1 MAINRTTIQQI
12 FDTVCEL
19 HNLEQIVTREAV
31 REATGLP
38 LTTVDDRLA
47 VLVDRGDILRVER
60 GVFVPA
66 VRHPPAR
73 PISKTTMPDGSVKI
87 EIGDVVLDL
96 TPRED
101 RHLAGMMAGSAIQL
115 VAVADSTESAAKI
128 ADLSRRI
135 GQLKAELR
143 GRDGEH
149 QGVD

>member
-38 LTTVDDRLA
+38 LTTIDDRLA
-47 VLVDRGDILRVER
+47 TLVDRGEILRVER

>member
-1 MAINRTTIQQI
+1 MAINRTTLQQI

-66 VRHPPAR
+66 VR
-73 PISKTTMPDGSVKI
+73 
-87 EIGDVVLDL
+87 LL
-96 TPRED
+96 
-101 RHLAGMMAGSAIQL
+101 
-115 VAVADSTESAAKI
+115 
-128 ADLSRRI
+128 
-135 GQLKAELR
+135 
-143 GRDGEH
+143 
-149 QGVD
+149 

>member
-1 MAINRTTIQQI
+1 MAINRTTLQQI

-149 QGVD
+149 QGAD

>member
-12 FDTVCEL
+12 LDTVQEL

-73 PISKTTMPDGSVKI
+73 PISKTVLPDGSVKL

>member
-1 MAINRTTIQQI
+1 MAINKTTLQQI
-12 FDTVCEL
+12 LDTVQEL

-60 GVFVPA
+60 GIFVPA

-73 PISKTTMPDGSVKI
+73 PISKTVMPDGTVKL

-101 RHLAGMMAGSAIQL
+101 RHLAGMMAGAAAQL
-115 VAVADSTESAAKI
+115 VAVNGGAESAAKI
-128 ADLSRRI
+128 ADLRRRI
-135 GQLKAELR
+135 GQLEAEVR
-143 GRDGEH
+143 GRNGE
-149 QGVD
+149 GRRAD